1 MTTVLP
7 LEKTWNEARSL
18 VARFQEAT
26 GFRQYVASRMV
37 FVVPAGVLFLL
48 IGIAC
53 ASGTVIFLADLHSL
67 LALPG
72 LLLAPF
78 VLIGSLFVQFYVF
91 FAWLEGRALERA
103 LRRRKKAPFDFGE
116 LPSVPWAFAAIFLLV
131 PLATLAT
138 VSATAALVLVGLVV
152 LTLVLIARFDA

>member
-1 MTTVLP
+1 MASVLP
-7 LEKTWNEARSL
+7 LEKTWNDARSL
-18 VARFQEAT
+18 VTRFQETT
-26 GFRQYVASRMV
+26 GFRQYVASRLA
-37 FVVPAGVLFLL
+37 FVVPAVVLFLMV
-48 IGIAC
+48 GIAC
-53 ASGTVIFLADLHSL
+53 ASATLIFLADITSL

-116 LPSVPWAFAAIFLLV
+116 LPPVPWAFAAAFLLV
-131 PLATLAT
+131 PLAILAA
-138 VSATAALVLVGLVV
+138 VSAVAALVLILLAV
-152 LTLVLIARFDA
+152 LTTVLIARFDR